1 MPGGVALWIALAA
14 TLSAQSLEN
23 RDYRV
28 DVAPDGSAQVTSR
41 DGVVSQ
47 LVPSFTVLHSTKDPG
62 YHRNN
67 SNYPL
72 APRTAL
78 RWEKYQQPIGELVHW
93 LREDMR
99 MDVRVTEDGE
109 GRRTWDY
116 GPGKPK
122 ITGQYAQG
130 TTNPFLVGDSLDLR
144 PRATTVTGRTIHW
157 EFAATSVFS
166 FEARLTLPENVGDP
180 QIAYT
185 LTAAKAGYFAVAFT
199 GSPSIEERRSIL
211 VPQQASAGMSGRYHH
226 VIAEVNEKLP
236 RAHVSDGRRNF
247 QIVVHPDAVPFM
259 EKLIDYNTSRFGTM
273 IRRHNGLLQP
283 IVFAPLMGARP
294 SSMQA
299 GEARGFTLLFVS
311 RAGDWRDS
319 YRYVAE
325 VIYGLRDMRDNSG
338 SGSLNATIS
347 RVRDY
352 LTNRNGSNHAMW
364 HAEQKYYNYWSDQA
378 GIFKPFSPLYGLS
391 AAVILDDELF
401 YRERALPAVEF
412 ALSRAAN
419 TFAPYSVANTGQ
431 VRVHSRVLGS
441 PYVAL
446 PQLVSLWEMHQRR
459 THAFRAYAEKQPAGS
474 RPLDQLAMWKL
485 NGRTESFEAARAA
498 GELAAAGE
506 GGDYMDFLELH
517 AVISDPRF
525 LEAARK
531 RLYAKIAT
539 GVNMFPH
546 VPEENVTVDRGGR
559 VPVHA
564 HSLGRHKAWGFP
576 PPEGLETIEQHVP
589 AWRTSEI
596 GLESFS
602 HHRAELWPNHPPQ
615 VLRMAA
621 LCNDD
626 FLRTV
631 ARWGMA
637 GRYANYAGDNRT
649 ERSLVTERP
658 DAPEFP
664 IWKLTYS
671 SINPGHAWEFIGAM
685 LDYLITDC
693 FDRSRGQIA
702 FPSVTM
708 AGSPFRVRVYGAE
721 PGRFH
726 DDTNVRLWMPPDLV
740 AADNRQIDWVAGWG
754 NEKFYVA
761 FLNQS
766 FEEEEVSVRL
776 NPARLH
782 IAAGAHVRRWDNN
795 APVYAHAWH
804 GETLRLKIA
813 AKGIH
818 ALAIDQAEPVLGLQ
832 SKMHD
837 PAAPVLGPASMQEV
851 QAPFGHVYGMLLSLG
866 RGLTSAFIYT
876 DALPEN
882 VITARLRWRQGD
894 GAWQVLHD
902 ETFPFEFSM
911 PVAEDAGDI
920 EYTFDVENAEQE
932 SVCSETLVL
941 KMNGERDEPRAGSHI
956 LP

>member
-1 MPGGVALWIALAA
+1 MTSRSFLPRRVSLWFALAA

-23 RDYRV
+23 RDYRLE
-28 DVAPDGSAQVTSR
+28 VAPDGSAQVASH
-41 DGVVSQ
+41 DGVVAQ

-72 APRTAL
+72 APRTSL

-99 MDVRVTEDGE
+99 MDVRVTEDRD

-130 TTNPFLVGDSLDLR
+130 TTNPFLTGDRFELR
-144 PRATTVTGRTIHW
+144 ARAATVTGRTIYW
-157 EFAATSVFS
+157 EFEPTPAFS
-166 FEARLTLPENVGDP
+166 IAARLTLPEGAGDP
-180 QIAYT
+180 QVAYT
-185 LTAAKAGYFAVAFT
+185 LTAMKAGYFAVAFT
-199 GSPSIEERRSIL
+199 GSPSIEERQSL
-211 VPQQASAGMSGRYHH
+211 VVPQQAAAGTSGRYHH

-236 RAHVSDGRRNF
+236 RVHVSDGRRNF
-247 QIVVHPDAVPFM
+247 LLVVHPEAAPFT
-259 EKLIDYNTSRFGTM
+259 EKLIDYTTSRFGTM

-283 IVFAPLMGARP
+283 IVFAPLMGAR
-294 SSMQA
+294 SSRMQA
-299 GEARGFTLLFVS
+299 GETRGFTLLFVS
-311 RAGDWRDS
+311 RVGDWRDS

-325 VIYGLRDMRDNSG
+325 VLYGVRDMRDNSG
-338 SGSLNATIS
+338 SGSLNATIM

-352 LTNRNGSNHAMW
+352 LADRNGSNHAMW

-391 AAVILDDELF
+391 AAIVLDDELF

-431 VRVHSRVLGS
+431 VRVHSRELGK
-441 PYVAL
+441 PYVGL
-446 PQLVSLWEMHQRR
+446 PQLVSLWELYQQR

-474 RPLDQLAMWKL
+474 RPLDQMAMWKL
-485 NGRTESFEAARAA
+485 TGRAGFFEAARAA
-498 GELAAAGE
+498 GELAAAGA

-517 AVISDPRF
+517 EAIPDPRF
-525 LEAARK
+525 LEAARV
-531 RLYAKIAT
+531 RLYAKLAA
-539 GVNMFPH
+539 GVNLFPS
-546 VPEENVTVDRGGR
+546 VPQENVTADRGDR

-576 PPEGLETIEQHVP
+576 PPEGLESIEQRVP
-589 AWRTSEI
+589 AWRASEI

-615 VLRMAA
+615 VLRTAA
-621 LCNDD
+621 LSNDD
-626 FLRTV
+626 FLRTI
-631 ARWGMA
+631 ARWGMV
-637 GRYANYAGDNRT
+637 GRYGNYAGDNRT

-702 FPSVTM
+702 FPGVTM
-708 AGSPFRVRVYGAE
+708 AGSPFRVRVYGAQA
-721 PGRFH
+721 GRFH
-726 DDTNVRLWMPPDLV
+726 DDTNVRLWMPADLV
-740 AADNRQIDWVAGWG
+740 TSDNRQIDWVAGSG
-754 NEKFYVA
+754 NGKFYIA

-766 FEEEEVSVRL
+766 FREEEVTLRF
-776 NPARLH
+776 NPARLR
-782 IAAGAHVRRWDNN
+782 IAVGARVRRWDNN
-795 APVYAHAWH
+795 HPVSEHAWH
-804 GETLRLKIA
+804 GETLRLRIA

-818 ALAIDQAEPVLGLQ
+818 ALAIDQAEPALGLQ
-832 SKMHD
+832 AKMHD

-851 QAPFGHVYGMLLSLG
+851 QAPFGRVYGMLLSLG

-882 VITARLRWRQGD
+882 VIAARLRWRQGT
-894 GAWQVLHD
+894 GAWQVRHD
-902 ETFPFEFSM
+902 ETFPFEFSV
-911 PVAEDAGDI
+911 PVDERKGAFQCVLEIETAEQR
-920 EYTFDVENAEQE
+920 VEN
-932 SVCSETLVL
+932 SGTLVL
-941 KMNGERDEPRAGSHI
+941 AWKPEAN